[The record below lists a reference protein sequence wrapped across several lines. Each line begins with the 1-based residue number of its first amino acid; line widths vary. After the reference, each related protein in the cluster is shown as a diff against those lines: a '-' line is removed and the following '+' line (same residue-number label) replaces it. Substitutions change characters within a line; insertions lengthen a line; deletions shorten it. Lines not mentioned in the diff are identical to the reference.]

1 MPGWIWVLLVI
12 FMLVMIIAGAAYA
25 FFKAKKSLPIAGALG
40 SHVSKVM
47 DKLGEEPEDSAPHV
61 PAVAQ
66 SLVDTAKAYED
77 AHKSRLEYKQAR
89 RNKHTVTWRRW
100 EKFNTESKADVA
112 AGLAHASH
120 TTDEGGIR

>member
-12 FMLVMIIAGAAYA
+12 FMLVMIVAGAAYA
-25 FFKAKKSLPIAGALG
+25 FLKAKKSLSIAGALG
-40 SHVSKVM
+40 SHVGKVM

-61 PAVAQ
+61 PALAQ
-66 SLVDTAKAYED
+66 PLADTAKVYED

-89 RNKHTVTWRRW
+89 RNKHTATWRRW

-112 AGLAHASH
+112 AGLARASR
-120 TTDEGGIR
+120 TNSEGGIR